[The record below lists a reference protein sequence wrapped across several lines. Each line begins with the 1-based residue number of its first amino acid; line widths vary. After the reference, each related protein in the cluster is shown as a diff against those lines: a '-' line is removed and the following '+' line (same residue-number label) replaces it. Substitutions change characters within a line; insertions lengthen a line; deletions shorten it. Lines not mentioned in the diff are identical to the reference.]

1 MVSWFVWSGGLVV
14 IIASLLTGMAIL
26 EVSLGIDIKLKK
38 ID

>member
-14 IIASLLTGMAIL
+14 IIASLLTGSVIS
-26 EVSLGIDIKLKK
+26 EVSLGIDIKLNR